1 MPEGTIPLARDG
13 LYGDAAQ
20 KAVMTPRL
28 PAPVAVFPA
37 SRQPH
42 RGENKPRHRI
52 GLREIAPEL
61 AGLRIDVFR
70 QKPVAIAMTERI
82 GEQIAR
88 GLALAERPERVDQ
101 PEP

>member
-1 MPEGTIPLARDG
+1 MQEAIIPLACDG
-13 LYGDAAQ
+13 LYRGAAQ
-20 KAVMTPRL
+20 KAVIRPRL

-42 RGENKPRHRI
+42 GGENEPRHRI

-88 GLALAERPERVDQ
+88 GLALAERPERV
-101 PEP
+101 